1 MSSATETLCG
11 QAFGAKHYHMMG
23 IYLQR
28 SWIINIVTATI
39 LLPVFIFGAPIFEL
53 LGEEE
58 DVAEI
63 AGYISF
69 WFIPILYY
77 FPFAFSIQKYLQT
90 QLKNPIVGWLSAFS
104 FVLHVFLSWIFVS
117 ELSLGIPGA
126 MGAMIIS
133 YWLVLIGMSWYV
145 FGGWC
150 PNTWNGFSI
159 AAFTDLLPILKLSLS
174 SGVML
179 W

>member
-11 QAFGAKHYHMMG
+11 QAFGAKQYHMMG

-28 SWIINIVTATI
+28 SWIINIVVATI
-39 LLPVFIFGAPIFEL
+39 LLPVFIFAAPIFKL

-58 DVAEI
+58 EVAEI
-63 AGYISF
+63 AGYISL

-104 FVLHVFLSWIFVS
+104 FALHVLLSWIFVTK
-117 ELSLGIPGA
+117 LSLGIPGA

-133 YWLVLIGMSWYV
+133 YWLVLIGMFWYV

-150 PNTWNGFSI
+150 PNTWSGFSI
-159 AAFTDLLPILKLSLS
+159 AAFTDLLPVLKLSLS

>member
-11 QAFGAKHYHMMG
+11 QAFGAKQYHMMG

-28 SWIINIVTATI
+28 SWIINIVTTTI
-39 LLPVFIFGAPIFEL
+39 LLPVFIFGAPIFKL

-90 QLKNPIVGWLSAFS
+90 QLKNPIVGWLSALS
-104 FVLHVFLSWIFVS
+104 FVLHVLLSWIFVS

-133 YWLVLIGMSWYV
+133 YWLVLIGMFWYV

-150 PNTWNGFSI
+150 PNTWSGFSI
-159 AAFTDLLPILKLSLS
+159 IAFSDLLPILKLSVS